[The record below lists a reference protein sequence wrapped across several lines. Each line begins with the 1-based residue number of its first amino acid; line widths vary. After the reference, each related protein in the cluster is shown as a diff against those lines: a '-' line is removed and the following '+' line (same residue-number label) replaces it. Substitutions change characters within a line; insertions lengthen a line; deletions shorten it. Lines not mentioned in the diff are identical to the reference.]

1 MKKIYEETRLIPLA
15 FVKSCKKGGGFYM
28 TPPLAL
34 KLVKRVVG
42 SICPPTCVK
51 TYKKG
56 GGFYITP
63 QVLLK
68 LLNK

>member
-1 MKKIYEETRLIPLA
+1 MKKIYEETRLIPLT
-15 FVKSCKKGGGFYM
+15 V
-28 TPPLAL
+28 
-34 KLVKRVVG
+34 
-42 SICPPTCVK
+42 VK
-51 TYKKG
+51 TCEKG

>member
-28 TPPLAL
+28 TP
-34 KLVKRVVG
+34 
-42 SICPPTCVK
+42 TCVK

-56 GGFYITP
+56 GGFYMTP
-63 QVLLK
+63 PTCVKTCEKGGGFYMPPHLR
-68 LLNK
+68 

>member
-1 MKKIYEETRLIPLA
+1 MKKIYEETRLIPLTV
-15 FVKSCKKGGGFYM
+15 VKTCKKGGGFYM